1 MAKKEA
7 PAKKPASKSE
17 FVSAKDLSNIVKEV
31 EESAIVKQTLDK
43 IRKEYNI
50 AEVSKPE
57 DPPKF
62 PGDITALSSDDVG
75 RYYASYESEV
85 AFIRYKLAEVEC
97 IIAYAENVLKTASNT
112 IYLSNRASMPRDEAQ
127 AWTAATKDVVAV
139 EKYIMEKDVERRLLT
154 ARYDIFGKYAASM
167 SREITRRKQDLEI
180 NMNNMGSR
188 GSSASSKIRGKEL
201 SPMAKVR
208 NKR

>member
-1 MAKKEA
+1 
-7 PAKKPASKSE
+7 
-17 FVSAKDLSNIVKEV
+17 
-31 EESAIVKQTLDK
+31 
-43 IRKEYNI
+43 
-50 AEVSKPE
+50 
-57 DPPKF
+57 
-62 PGDITALSSDDVG
+62 
-75 RYYASYESEV
+75 V